1 MPYSVLSYYIIPKFG
16 AHMKRSILIKTDCV
30 EKLHTQFYKYYF
42 GFRAP
47 NVASPNEAGRLSL
60 KSKIYENILKFW
72 IHLENLPENSIAYQC
87 LQISKN
93 LAMFSSKTCF
103 ISSVNKI
110 VDLFQ
115 ARNQQNTNVN
125 LNDKDDSSKWLIDMK
140 RNSYRTPIKNT
151 SNQTYKFKQK
161 TCFLFNL

>member
-1 MPYSVLSYYIIPKFG
+1 MVY
-16 AHMKRSILIKTDCV
+16 KRTPI
-30 EKLHTQFYKYYF
+30 
-42 GFRAP
+42 
-47 NVASPNEAGRLSL
+47 VASRNEAGRLSL

-87 LQISKN
+87 LQISEN
-93 LAMFSSKTCF
+93 LARFSSKTSF

-125 LNDKDDSSKWLIDMK
+125 FKDKDDSSQWLIDMK
-140 RNSYRTPIKNT
+140 QNIEHQSKIHQIKLLNSNRKLVFYSTLKNDTKYSSFLELIMGIIVNLRRNFEWEIII
-151 SNQTYKFKQK
+151 
-161 TCFLFNL
+161 

>member
-1 MPYSVLSYYIIPKFG
+1 M
-16 AHMKRSILIKTDCV
+16 
-30 EKLHTQFYKYYF
+30 
-42 GFRAP
+42 AP
-47 NVASPNEAGRLSL
+47 NVASRNEAGQLYL
-60 KSKIYENILKFW
+60 KSKIFENILKCW

-93 LAMFSSKTCF
+93 LAMFCSKTYF

-125 LNDKDDSSKWLIDMK
+125 FKDKDDSSKWLIGMK
-140 RNSYRTPIKNT
+140 QNIEH
-151 SNQTYKFKQK
+151 Q
-161 TCFLFNL
+161 

>member
-1 MPYSVLSYYIIPKFG
+1 MWAEY
-16 AHMKRSILIKTDCV
+16 CV

-42 GFRAP
+42 GLNKRAP
-47 NVASPNEAGRLSL
+47 NVASRNEAGRLSL

-115 ARNQQNTNVN
+115 AWNQQNTNVN
-125 LNDKDDSSKWLIDMK
+125 FKDKGDSSKWLTDMK
-140 RNSYRTPIKNT
+140 QNIEHQSKIHQIKLINSNRNLFSIQL
-151 SNQTYKFKQK
+151 SNMIPNIRHFW
-161 TCFLFNL
+161 N